1 MWVRFS
7 FTISNTLIPSPHV
20 YKCNFNTIIY
30 NCKLFRSQK
39 NFTFQILQII
49 EKRVSFLTL
58 KLTMLMRIRTRC
70 FRIGQSIFKGLNWMP
85 FF

>member
-20 YKCNFNTIIY
+20 YKCNFSTIIY

-58 KLTMLMRIRTRC
+58 RLKTKAQFLSELCFLMPHN
-70 FRIGQSIFKGLNWMP
+70 LNYHLKMGK
-85 FF
+85 